1 MAATRLKC
9 SVCSDLTNYH
19 CISCQVPICN
29 ICSIF
34 EEDEE
39 SPDWKAGKS
48 VAYCLKCKNYVGF
61 CSEMQTTQPQNLTEA
76 RTANC
81 NEDFVQKIE
90 KLKDVL
96 RSPSDRFA
104 IHIIHVLYEM
114 RYRLKLGHSI

>member
-1 MAATRLKC
+1 MAVTRL
-9 SVCSDLTNYH
+9 VCSDLTNYH
-19 CISCQVPICN
+19 CISSQVPICN

-34 EEDEE
+34 EEDED
-39 SPDWKAGKS
+39 SLNWKAGKS
-48 VAYCLKCKNYVGF
+48 VAYCLKCKNYAGF

-104 IHIIHVLYEM
+104 IHIIL
-114 RYRLKLGHSI
+114 I

>member
-9 SVCSDLTNYH
+9 SVCSELTNYH

-39 SPDWKAGKS
+39 SPNWKAGKS
-48 VAYCLKCKNYVGF
+48 VAYCLKCKNYAGF

-81 NEDFVQKIE
+81 NENFVQNS
-90 KLKDVL
+90 DVATVDNWRGECSYVVFCL
-96 RSPSDRFA
+96 INFF
-104 IHIIHVLYEM
+104 
-114 RYRLKLGHSI
+114 